1 MGSYEI
7 RWKSSAA
14 HDLHSIDPQQIPR
27 IIRAIESLAANPFPS
42 QHRKI
47 RGSVRDYR
55 IGLEIIELSTRC
67 TPDPELSSFIIS
79 GIADTRIA
87 GD

>member
-14 HDLHSIDPQQIPR
+14 RDLHSIDPQQVPR
-27 IIRAIESLAANPFPS
+27 IIRAIESLADNPFPS
-42 QHRKI
+42 QHRTI

-55 IGLEIIELSTRC
+55 IRIGDYRVIYQVHTRSGVVIIYHIRHRRH
-67 TPDPELSSFIIS
+67 
-79 GIADTRIA
+79 AYRR
-87 GD
+87 

>member
-14 HDLHSIDPQQIPR
+14 RDLHSIDPQHIPR
-27 IIRAIESLAANPFPS
+27 IIRAIESLADNPFPS

-55 IGLEIIELSTRC
+55 IRIGDYRIIY
-67 TPDPELSSFIIS
+67 
-79 GIADTRIA
+79 
-87 GD
+87 

>member
-14 HDLHSIDPQQIPR
+14 RDLHSIDPQQVQR
-27 IIRAIESLAANPFPS
+27 IIRAIESLVDNPFPS

-55 IGLEIIELSTRC
+55 IRIGDYRVICQVHTRPRVVIIYHIRHRRH
-67 TPDPELSSFIIS
+67 
-79 GIADTRIA
+79 AYRR
-87 GD
+87 